1 VFRTLWIATIASNVG
16 TWMHDTAATWLMT
29 SLTTSTLMVALMQ
42 TATSLPTLFLAL
54 PAGALADVVDRRKL
68 LLVTQGWMLV
78 AAALLGG
85 LTVGGATTPWL
96 LLSLTF
102 VLGLGTALNTPAW
115 QATTPDL
122 VPREELAP
130 AVSLNGV
137 ATNIARAVG
146 PALGGALV
154 AAVGSGGV
162 FLLNATSFLG
172 VVFVIRR
179 WKSAE
184 RSSVLPAERVAGA
197 MRAGVRY
204 ARHSPAVRAVLVR
217 TSAFILSAS
226 AVWALLPLVARR
238 ELGLGA
244 IGYGA
249 LLGSIGIGAILGV
262 VVLPPVRRRLSTDQ
276 LVTVGSAVYAAS
288 TAVVAFVPHMWAACA
303 ALFVLGIAWIAVMPA
318 FNVATQ
324 RAAPDW
330 VRARMLALYV
340 LVFQGGMA
348 LGGFVWGLVATHA
361 GLRVALGTAAGVL
374 VAGLVTALRWRL
386 ADGEDVDLTPSG
398 HWRDPVV
405 HGELHPDAGPVLV
418 TVDYHVRTEDADAF
432 VRDMREMGILRRRD
446 GAINWGIFRDTADP
460 RRFVETFMAESWGE
474 HLRQHARAT
483 VADRE
488 VQDRVRAYQIGGEK
502 PAVSHLIYAPVPA
515 GSDPV
520 EK

>member
-179 WKSAE
+179 WKTAE

-276 LVTVGSAVYAAS
+276 LVTAGSAVYAAS